1 MPRPSTPLDRVI
13 PVHGATGPTFA
24 QPHAVGAGSAV
35 WTCWDSPSPYPKNDP
50 RQCHSQ
56 VWGNAVIWF
65 YLKIGYSQIHWII
78 IIFPKQHG
86 HCGGVPQLK
95 TYLFTL
101 FLFFKKPS
109 CFDSTNRGP
118 WPSWRWPSHSNISRP
133 QARRIRSRGRSA
145 WWFSKGRLWTLDTLI
160 SEVTLYKY
168 IHYIYIIVIP

>member
-24 QPHAVGAGSAV
+24 QPHAVGAGFAV

-50 RQCHSQ
+50 WRCPSQ

-78 IIFPKQHG
+78 IFPKKHG

-95 TYLFTL
+95 TYTCLL
-101 FLFFKKPS
+101 
-109 CFDSTNRGP
+109 CFCF
-118 WPSWRWPSHSNISRP
+118 SRNP
-133 QARRIRSRGRSA
+133 AALILPIEVLDLLEGDLLIPIFHVLRQGASVPAVGLLNSFQGRV
-145 WWFSKGRLWTLDTLI
+145 WTLDTLI
-160 SEVTLYKY
+160 SEVL
-168 IHYIYIIVIP
+168 